1 MLQWITLWFRKEE
14 MRVEKERKNEKRK
27 EKEIKTER
35 ERLSLLQP
43 LKAEKEQV
51 DKSMT

>member
-1 MLQWITLWFRKEE
+1 
-14 MRVEKERKNEKRK
+14 MRVENENKKKKKIKGR
-27 EKEIKTER
+27 EKDNLGEK

-43 LKAEKEQV
+43 LKAEEEQV